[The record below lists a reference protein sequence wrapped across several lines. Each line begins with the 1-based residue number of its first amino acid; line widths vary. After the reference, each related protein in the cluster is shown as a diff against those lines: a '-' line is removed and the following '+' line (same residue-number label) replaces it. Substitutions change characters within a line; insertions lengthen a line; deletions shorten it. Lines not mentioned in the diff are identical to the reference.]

1 MKIKIIFSYSR
12 EDADWGES
20 SQASAQDALQALKRR
35 RTMTKRLGKSVELST
50 EGQTDSGDSRG
61 EPLLSEKISAQHP

>member
-1 MKIKIIFSYSR
+1 MKIKIIFSYSC

-35 RTMTKRLGKSVELST
+35 TMTKRLGKSVVLST
-50 EGQTDSGDSRG
+50 VGQTDSDDSRG

>member
-50 EGQTDSGDSRG
+50 VGQTDWYDSRG